1 MARIDPPADWQP
13 LRTREEWTAHRRGGV
28 LVVHQRNPL
37 RGERPTKYHGRNCT
51 SVRHRVFL
59 DGPATGSE
67 NSEWFRA
74 PDAAS
79 AKAGGAGACDHCD
92 GES

>member
-1 MARIDPPADWQP
+1 MARIDAPADWQP
-13 LRTREEWTAHRRGGV
+13 LRTREDWAAHRSEGV

-37 RGERPTKYHGRNCT
+37 GGERPTKYGRNCS

-59 DGPATGSE
+59 DGPATGSD

-74 PDAAS
+74 PDPAS
-79 AKAGGAGACDHCD
+79 AKAGGAYACEHCG